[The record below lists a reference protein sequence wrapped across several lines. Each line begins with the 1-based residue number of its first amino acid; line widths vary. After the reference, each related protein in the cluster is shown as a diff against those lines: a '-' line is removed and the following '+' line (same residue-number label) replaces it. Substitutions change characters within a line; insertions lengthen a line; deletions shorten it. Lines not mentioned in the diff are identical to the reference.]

1 MADDRVPV
9 TFSMSPD
16 DLRFLIWAM
25 RFLRGGPHNEEKAI
39 DRWEATFA
47 QALCKHFDELPLHA
61 MDDDEEVDRQAD
73 PAPERSTAAA
83 TLTRRQVFFRF
94 STRQSMFLLVTLSI
108 CFAFN
113 RHNHFDDFI
122 FLLALVVNPYSVI
135 ILTILVGIG
144 GWAVGRYVT
153 PAGQTEPTGVAPGPL
168 EDQSAPKA
176 IVNSPPSALSA
187 H

>member
-1 MADDRVPV
+1 MSISSGERIEG
-9 TFSMSPD
+9 FSER
-16 DLRFLIWAM
+16 LRNISHLGAEQ
-25 RFLRGGPHNEEKAI
+25 N
-39 DRWEATFA
+39 
-47 QALCKHFDELPLHA
+47 PL
-61 MDDDEEVDRQAD
+61 VDRHAG
-73 PAPERSTAAA
+73 PAPERSSSAAEQNPLVDRHADPAAERSSAGA
-83 TLTRRQVFFRF
+83 TLTRWQVFFRF
-94 STRQSMFLLVTLSI
+94 STRQSMFLLFTLSI
-108 CFAFN
+108 CFAVN

-153 PAGQTEPTGVAPGPL
+153 PAGQTEPTGVAPAPL

-187 H
+187 L